1 VSARV
6 HQILSSA
13 GPYDAVSVQARLW
26 RRLLTEQG
34 YGGSDYAGAID
45 PRARDA
51 FRPIE
56 ELDSERRD
64 LLVLRYSAYSPR
76 LLPLL
81 ERAERKLLVY
91 HNVTPP
97 GYFWNHHPGVAVA
110 CAVGRAQLPLFAAA
124 ADVCAADSAFNA
136 AELRA
141 AGAAEARVL
150 PILFD
155 PARLEARG
163 APPAVD
169 GPLVLVVSR
178 LAPNKRH
185 DLAIAA
191 FAAWRAEHGGTG
203 SLMCVGE
210 AVSPSYAD
218 LVARLAATVDGG
230 AVTLGGG
237 LSQPD
242 LNAAYARAD
251 LVLSMS
257 EHEGFSV
264 PLLEA
269 FAFGVPVLARPAG
282 AMPEVG
288 GDAVLWDRGH
298 DLAVTAELIELALRD
313 RALRAELVERGRAR
327 LEDYE
332 HARTAERIVQAV
344 QDSLGASTRR
354 GRGRSEA
361 LR

>member
-1 VSARV
+1 LSRV

-13 GPYDAVSVQARLW
+13 GPYDAVSVQAGLW
-26 RRLLTEQG
+26 RTLLSSAG
-34 YGGSDYAGAID
+34 YGGADHAAAID
-45 PRARDA
+45 PRAA
-51 FRPIE
+51 AGFKPLA
-56 ELDSERRD
+56 ELAPEPGD
-64 LLVLRYSAYSPR
+64 LLVIRYSAYSPR

-81 ERAERKLLVY
+81 ERPERKLLIY

-136 AELRA
+136 RDLSE
-141 AGAAEARVL
+141 AGVADPQVL

-155 PARLEARG
+155 PDRLGARG
-163 APPAVD
+163 RLPGGD

-191 FAAWRAEHGGTG
+191 YGAWRREHGGAG
-203 SLMCVGE
+203 RLLLVGE
-210 AVSPSYAD
+210 AVSPAYETQIR
-218 LVARLAATVDGG
+218 RLAGELPRG
-230 AVTLGGG
+230 AVTLAGG
-237 LSQPD
+237 LEQPD
-242 LNAAYARAD
+242 LNAAYASAD

-257 EHEGFSV
+257 EHEGFSI

-269 FAFGVPVLARPAG
+269 FHFGVPVLARPAG

-288 GDAVLWDRGH
+288 GDAVLWDRGD
-298 DLAVTAELIELALRD
+298 DLAETAELIDLGLTEPALRG
-313 RALRAELVERGRAR
+313 ELVARGRRR
-327 LEDYE
+327 LEAFA
-332 HARTAERIVQAV
+332 HAPTGDQVLQIVQ
-344 QDSLGASTRR
+344 D
-354 GRGRSEA
+354 A
-361 LR
+361 LA